1 MARIK
6 YYYDTESCRYE
17 RIRVSSWDIIW
28 NALGFLTLALILA
41 GGIVFIY
48 TVYFESPEEALLRK
62 ENDELKLHYEL
73 LNKELATNNEM
84 LNVLTER
91 DDYIYRVIFGV
102 DQIPEDIRKS
112 SILTGNDL
120 GLLGSIEAFPTQ
132 EEINARRIRILEQI
146 IDKLDKEIKVPRR
159 KQKLS
164 YALSTD
170 YKDKK

>member
-102 DQIPEDIRKS
+102 DQIPEEIRNAGYGGSNRYK
-112 SILTGNDL
+112 DL
-120 GLLGSIEAFPTQ
+120 LDQDLEQ
-132 EEINARRIRILEQI
+132 EQI
-146 IDKLDKEIKVPRR
+146 IIEN
-159 KQKLS
+159 
-164 YALSTD
+164 
-170 YKDKK
+170 YKKNKRN